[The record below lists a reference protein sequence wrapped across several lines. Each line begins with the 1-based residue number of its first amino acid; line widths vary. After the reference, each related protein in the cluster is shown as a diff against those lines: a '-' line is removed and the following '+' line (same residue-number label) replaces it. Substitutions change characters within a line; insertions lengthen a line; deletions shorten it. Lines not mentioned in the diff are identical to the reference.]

1 MGFSKQEYW
10 SVFPFNPPGD
20 LLDPGIEP
28 TSLTSSALAA
38 RFFTTG
44 ATCEALKNMYMC
56 GEPGVGSWEKLFCPG
71 QIPFLTG
78 LLSLSPTAVFL
89 CDASHLLLPRSN
101 AAFSKKLS
109 LTPPRPSI
117 FWAPTVLS
125 LPPSQHWAHGVV
137 GKWVHAWLSYQTK
150 RSSRAVTRFDSF
162 CPIFLES
169 GKLALR
175 LLWPCGIQ
183 RKEVI

>member
-1 MGFSKQEYW
+1 MCAQSCPTLCDPMDC
-10 SVFPFNPPGD
+10 SPPGSSVHGTLQTRILEWIAIPSSGD
-20 LLDPGIEP
+20 LPNPGIEP

-125 LPPSQHWAHGVV
+125 LPPSQH
-137 GKWVHAWLSYQTK
+137 
-150 RSSRAVTRFDSF
+150 
-162 CPIFLES
+162 
-169 GKLALR
+169 
-175 LLWPCGIQ
+175 
-183 RKEVI
+183 

>member
-1 MGFSKQEYW
+1 MGGSGQKKTCVQVSEGR
-10 SVFPFNPPGD
+10 GD
-20 LLDPGIEP
+20 
-28 TSLTSSALAA
+28 
-38 RFFTTG
+38 G

-109 LTPPRPSI
+109 P
-117 FWAPTVLS
+117 
-125 LPPSQHWAHGVV
+125 
-137 GKWVHAWLSYQTK
+137 
-150 RSSRAVTRFDSF
+150 
-162 CPIFLES
+162 
-169 GKLALR
+169 
-175 LLWPCGIQ
+175 
-183 RKEVI
+183 

>member
-1 MGFSKQEYW
+1 MCAKTLQLGLTPCDPMDCS
-10 SVFPFNPPGD
+10 PPGSSVHGIRQART
-20 LLDPGIEP
+20 LEWPALPCPPPGGLPNPGIEP

-125 LPPSQHWAHGVV
+125 LPPSQH
-137 GKWVHAWLSYQTK
+137 
-150 RSSRAVTRFDSF
+150 
-162 CPIFLES
+162 
-169 GKLALR
+169 
-175 LLWPCGIQ
+175 
-183 RKEVI
+183 